1 MCKVDG
7 IEVTREELPA
17 WEAALA
23 SFQLNLRGC
32 LELVRTSAEAR
43 AERQGGDP
51 YACLAARAR

>member
-7 IEVTREELPA
+7 IEVTREEMPA

-23 SFQLNLRGC
+23 SFQRNLRGH

-43 AERQGGDP
+43 AERQGSDP
-51 YACLAARAR
+51 NACLAAHAS